1 MKRIITLLVLLLS
14 VLIGNTQIVVPAF
27 QAVSTVQNNPIKI
40 IESDGSSLA
49 GWTLTDAS
57 TAVDANIGNNAP
69 SFKVTARGFY
79 KDLGINF
86 LNKTIKF
93 DIRIAAG
100 ADVGI
105 GFVNNAAGNSAY
117 RATLRLRQ
125 GAGSLQQG
133 LSFID
138 NGGWLYIGANGGL
151 ETTTIFTNTNTWY
164 AITLQI
170 TSEGVCTWYVNNIKQ
185 ASSVTINA
193 GYTKADNTNTYFG
206 FITNTST
213 AYFDNLEIWSG
224 LK

>member
-1 MKRIITLLVLLLS
+1 MLCMKTANAQTVLA
-14 VLIGNTQIVVPAF
+14 TY
-27 QAVSTVQNNPIKI
+27 QALSTVQNNPIKI

-49 GWTLTDAS
+49 GWTLTDPS

-93 DIRIAAG
+93 DMKIGAG
-100 ADVGI
+100 SDVGI
-105 GFVNNAAGNSAY
+105 GFVNNAAGNSAF
-117 RATLRLRQ
+117 RATIRLRQ

-133 LSFID
+133 LSFVD
-138 NGGWLYIGANGGL
+138 NGGWLYIGNGLGL
-151 ETTTIFTNTNTWY
+151 ETNTIFTSTNTWY
-164 AITLQI
+164 AIKLQI
-170 TSEGVCTWYVNNIKQ
+170 TSEGICTWYVNNVKQ
-185 ASSVTINA
+185 ASTITLNA
-193 GYTKADNTNTYFG
+193 GYIKGDNINTYFG
-206 FITNTST
+206 FISNNST